1 MIQNIFQ
8 TAWLMA
14 KCTMVTIFKML

>member
-8 TAWLMA
+8 TVWLMA
-14 KCTMVTIFKML
+14 KCTMATIFKML